1 MRHDAVS
8 EKDEALADQRRR
20 HDHEKLILQDENQ
33 KLIMDIDRVSC
44 SSRRGM
50 AVEAAGTAGRWGEV
64 RRTTRSRRV
73 VWVWWAGT
81 AKITLL
87 LGTASSCGYT

>member
-44 SSRRGM
+44 SSRRGT
-50 AVEAAGTAGRWGEV
+50 AVEAAGTAGGWGEV
-64 RRTTRSRRV
+64 DGPRGRGGSYGSGGLVQPR
-73 VWVWWAGT
+73 
-81 AKITLL
+81 LL
-87 LGTASSCGYT
+87 YY